1 MTNQPHPSK
10 YPRLNRLFRASGN
23 CLDVAVDHGIFNE
36 YSFLDGLED
45 MPSVI
50 SSLVAAGTDAI
61 QMNVGQAD
69 LLQSTPGKGR
79 PALVLRVDVG
89 NPYNPTTHAVMF
101 DQLQDDVD
109 PILGAIKLD
118 AAMVVC
124 NLLILPGEP
133 ELHRQTVHNVGRL
146 RTLCDRYGMPLM
158 VEPLVMK
165 PNDARGGYQVNG
177 DKELIVPLVRQARE
191 LGADIIKAD
200 PTDDPADYG
209 EVIEAARCPVLV
221 RGGGKEDLPV
231 VFDKAAAFMATGA
244 RGLVY
249 GRNIYQHPNIAGV
262 TQALLAIIHE
272 GASGEEAWGIYQGH
286 PSAMGHHDSP
296 T

>member
-1 MTNQPHPSK
+1 MNPSK
-10 YPRLNRLFRASGN
+10 YPRLNRLFRSSGN

-50 SSLVAAGTDAI
+50 GSLVDAGTDAI

-69 LLQSTPGKGR
+69 LLQSVPGKDR
-79 PALVLRVDVG
+79 PALVLRTDIG
-89 NPYNPTTHAVMF
+89 NPYNPTMHDVMF
-101 DQLQDDVD
+101 NQFQDSED
-109 PILGAIKLD
+109 PILGAIKMD

-133 ELHRQTVHNVGRL
+133 ELHRQTVRNVGRL
-146 RTLCDRYGMPLM
+146 RSLCDAYGMPLM

-165 PNDARGGYQVNG
+165 SNDARGGYQVNG
-177 DKELIVPLVRQARE
+177 DKSLIVPLVRQARE
-191 LGADIIKAD
+191 LGADVIKAD
-200 PTDDPADYG
+200 PTDDPEDYH

-221 RGGGKEDLPV
+221 RGGGKEELRT
-231 VFDKAAAFMATGA
+231 VFDKAAAFIATGA

-249 GRNIYQHPNIAGV
+249 GRNIYQHPDMGAV
-262 TQALLAIIHE
+262 TKGLLAIIHD
-272 GASGEEAWGIYQGH
+272 GASGADAWDLYN
-286 PSAMGHHDSP
+286 SRTA
-296 T
+296 